1 MADHALNT
9 VSFKIDAPIPA
20 DWRDPVGA
28 RQNDGVNATIMEIV
42 ADGIAR
48 SAGIESFMFRL
59 FLARHVTGHPSI
71 SARDSRC

>member
-1 MADHALNT
+1 MADHALDT

-28 RQNDGVNATIMEIV
+28 RQNDGVNATLTESV

-48 SAGIESFMFRL
+48 SAGIESFMFRI
-59 FLARHVTGHPSI
+59 FLARHVTGQPSV
-71 SARDSRC
+71 SVRESR